1 MYLLSSRN
9 SFFVSETEQNLDL
22 YPCTPSHQSLC
33 SRSSNTRRRKPEA
46 WIFFFFCCN
55 RTLSHAAPVIVESG
69 ADGRSRGGREEGRRG
84 MADVHREGGRRTKKR
99 EAAAAAATTAEH
111 QKQYGLLATLI
122 RGVWL
127 EVKGSGFPRHQRRA
141 FGERPRLLLSPPSH
155 SDDRA
160 GVGVRGVGGT

>member
-1 MYLLSSRN
+1 MYA
-9 SFFVSETEQNLDL
+9 F
-22 YPCTPSHQSLC
+22 PSVPLFSLF
-33 SRSSNTRRRKPEA
+33 KHPAEEA
-46 WIFFFFCCN
+46 GSPDPFSLFFFFCCN

-69 ADGRSRGGREEGRRG
+69 ADGRSRWGGGGWREGRRPQRKG
-84 MADVHREGGRRTKKR
+84 DKKKKR
-99 EAAAAAATTAEH
+99 EAAAAAAAAEH

-160 GVGVRGVGGT
+160 GGGGRHKTEGRPLGVIENQRQPVIAFF